1 MAGIKYK
8 RLESASASLPMPFR
22 IYSTGEK
29 VLTEN
34 ETERSQDMKNPFVEL
49 IWGISGIG
57 EVTLY
62 GEVFQIRENDVFYY
76 LPGEPHFFRS
86 LSPEWK
92 SRWLCFDGPFAEA
105 VMLSYRYPRLQ
116 SSCTFPED
124 LFRRIDQGICDTDPI
139 QIRTMAGLILEV
151 LARAGSS
158 SGHGVHSGLIVK
170 SCIELIKS
178 NLANPELDVSMLCG
192 LLRVH
197 RSTLT
202 KLFSE
207 RIGRTPGRCI
217 LDYRFEL
224 AKTLLRG
231 SNLPI
236 SEVATRC
243 GFTSL
248 GSFSRFIRRG
258 TGLSPLAYRKEKQ

>member
-1 MAGIKYK
+1 MAIKLYK
-8 RLESASASLPMPFR
+8 RLESASSSLPMPFR
-22 IYSTGEK
+22 IYSIGEK
-29 VLTEN
+29 ILMEN
-34 ETERSQDMKNPFVEL
+34 EINRTQDVKNQFVEL

-57 EVTLY
+57 EVSLY
-62 GEVFQIRENDVFYY
+62 GQVFQIRENDVFYY
-76 LPGEPHFFRS
+76 LPGEAHILRGV
-86 LSPEWK
+86 SPEWK
-92 SRWLCFDGPFAEA
+92 SRWLCFDGPLAEA

-116 SSCTFPED
+116 SSNGFPAD
-124 LFRRIDQGICDTDPI
+124 LFRRIEDGICDTDPV
-139 QIRTMAGLILEV
+139 QVRMMAGIALEIL
-151 LARAGSS
+151 ACAGGNSN
-158 SGHGVHSGLIVK
+158 HGIHSGMLVK
-170 SCIELIKS
+170 RCMELVES
-178 NLANPELDVSMLCG
+178 NLSNPELDLSMLST
-192 LLRVH
+192 LLQVH

-207 RIGRTPGRCI
+207 RIGRTPGRYI
-217 LDYRFEL
+217 LDQRFEL

-236 SEVATRC
+236 GEVATRC